1 MLFTAFSK
9 SNGGGLLTFKNRAD
23 YIIQQL
29 KKKTITKN
37 KQKNND
43 GKSLII
49 GKVTNTPSKQTH
61 PFWKQT

>member
-1 MLFTAFSK
+1 MLFIAFSK

-37 KQKNND
+37 KQK
-43 GKSLII
+43 K
-49 GKVTNTPSKQTH
+49 
-61 PFWKQT
+61 